1 MKFTTILALMAVSF
15 VDVNQAIKIRDDAAA
30 EAQAKIDAAI
40 V

>member
-15 VDVNQAIKIRDDAAA
+15 VELNQAIKIRDDA
-30 EAQAKIDAAI
+30 EMQAKINAAI